1 MYINAGH
8 YVSKALRS
16 GLTMSDLREMSA
28 VEVFEIIRCSEGL
41 DAIDKI
47 DQLRIV
53 ANPSLLKS
61 EKGAARYA
69 DIFKEFEKIKNNKAY
84 KTVTIKADL
93 SKIMA
98 LKAMIEGSVMN

>member
-1 MYINAGH
+1 
-8 YVSKALRS
+8 
-16 GLTMSDLREMSA
+16 MSSI
-28 VEVFEIIRCSEGL
+28 EVLELIKCSEGL

-61 EKGAARYA
+61 EKGAARYS
-69 DIFKEFEKIKNNKAY
+69 DIFKEFENVKNKNAY
-84 KTVTIKADL
+84 KTVTVRADL

-98 LKAMIEGSVMN
+98 LKAMIDGSVMN